1 MMAAMSGLP
10 AVIGGEVEGTMEDG
24 RYFSISGS
32 LESGDERGELTPS
45 ISGCAVFSGSG
56 REEIEERAVDVSLE
70 FGV

>member
-1 MMAAMSGLP
+1 
-10 AVIGGEVEGTMEDG
+10 MEDG

-32 LESGDERGELTPS
+32 LESGERGELTPS

-70 FGV
+70 FGVERVE